1 MRNSQAGVSLMELL
15 VTIFLVSLAMAAMV
29 TAFVSQNQISIVQ
42 DHRVALH
49 EDLRMAMEVVT
60 ETLRRAKYGVPTS
73 NLSLW
78 INWVAGFNTNPLVT
92 NANPDTIA
100 VASCTAEP
108 VATLAADTAD
118 PTAPGVTETTLTLDS
133 TDLLHNGNV
142 VRIGD
147 SSEYA
152 RVTVDNTTTLTI
164 DTDPQVAG
172 NQEITRR
179 YLSGTPLCRVDVTT
193 FSVDSNKVLW
203 LNQNDGSAA
212 EPIASGMSDL
222 QITTVT
228 AGKQYQVTLTA
239 AKVMPGGST
248 YQQNLTS
255 DITLKN

>member
-1 MRNSQAGVSLMELL
+1 V
-15 VTIFLVSLAMAAMV
+15 
-29 TAFVSQNQISIVQ
+29 
-42 DHRVALH
+42 
-49 EDLRMAMEVVT
+49 
-60 ETLRRAKYGVPTS
+60 
-73 NLSLW
+73 
-78 INWVAGFNTNPLVT
+78 
-92 NANPDTIA
+92 
-100 VASCTAEP
+100 
-108 VATLAADTAD
+108 
-118 PTAPGVTETTLTLDS
+118 TTLTLNS
-133 TDLLHNGNV
+133 TELLHTGNL

-147 SSEYA
+147 ASEYA
-152 RVTVDNTTTLTI
+152 RVTVTNTTTLTI

-179 YLSGTPLCRVDVTT
+179 YLRGTPLCRVDVTA

-212 EPIASGMSDL
+212 EPIASGISDL

-255 DITLKN
+255 DTTLKN